1 MGPSEEAGRLIDGDR
16 QADYGD
22 PRVNHERIAALWNAY
37 LGPLFNAKGEPVEI
51 RAEDVAML
59 MGLVKIGRERHRHK
73 ADNITDLIGYALI
86 YERIVTDGKDR

>member
-1 MGPSEEAGRLIDGDR
+1 MRPIDEASQLIDGDR

-22 PRVNHERIAALWNAY
+22 PRANHERIAALWSAY
-37 LGPLFNAKGEPVEI
+37 LGPLFDAKGEPVEI

-59 MGLVKIGRERHRHK
+59 MGLVKIGRERYRHK

-86 YERIVTDGKDR
+86 YERIVRDGKDR

>member
-22 PRVNHERIAALWNAY
+22 PRANHERIAALWNAY

>member
-1 MGPSEEAGRLIDGDR
+1 MRPIDEASQLIDGDR

-22 PRVNHERIAALWNAY
+22 PRANHERIAALWNAY
-37 LGPLFNAKGEPVEI
+37 LGQLFNSKGEPVEI

-59 MGLVKIGRERHRHK
+59 MGLVKIGRERYRHK

-86 YERIVTDGKDR
+86 YERIVTDGKER